1 MGLVSE
7 QSRYSLAVRAIEQEV
22 IPACRAYGISI
33 MAYSPLRGGVLA
45 GGTENATEGRRAGE
59 GAQKLL
65 AEYKPQ
71 IAAYE
76 ALCKEI
82 GHQPAAVA
90 HAWLLT
96 RPGVIPILGMRTVGQ
111 LEDSV
116 RAVDVTLADDVLK
129 RLDEIWPG
137 PGEAPE
143 GYAW

>member
-1 MGLVSE
+1 
-7 QSRYSLAVRAIEQEV
+7 V
-22 IPACRAYGISI
+22 IPACRAYGVSI
-33 MAYSPLRGGVLA
+33 MAYSPLRGGILA
-45 GGTENATEGRRAGE
+45 GGTETATEGRRAGE

-65 AEYKPQ
+65 AQYKPQ

-82 GHQPAAVA
+82 GYEPAAVA

-96 RPGVIPILGMRTVGQ
+96 RPGVIPILGMRTVAQ

-116 RAVDVTLADDVLK
+116 RALDVTLAADVLK